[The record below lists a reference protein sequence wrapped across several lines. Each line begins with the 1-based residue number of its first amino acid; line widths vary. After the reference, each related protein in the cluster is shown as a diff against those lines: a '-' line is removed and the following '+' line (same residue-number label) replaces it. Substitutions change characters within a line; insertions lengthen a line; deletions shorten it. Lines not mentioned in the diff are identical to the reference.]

1 MEYAVEFTY
10 NYSGGIIM
18 LAKVN
23 ELNRNVVILLSVCII
38 AITAIVVT
46 LIATT
51 EHEGKS
57 DPLADIQQFQRHFA
71 SKYGAKPSINV
82 VVLPDTSKSKTE
94 ALAEDISKDLNLG
107 DVSEDDNLDGWYNA
121 ESKNKDITLS
131 VVSSGK

>member
-1 MEYAVEFTY
+1 
-10 NYSGGIIM
+10 M

-38 AITAIVVT
+38 AITAIAVT

-57 DPLADIQQFQRHFA
+57 DPLADIQTFQRNFA
-71 SKYGAKPSINV
+71 TKYGAKPTINV